1 MSLESRIISLA
12 QAIGADVKALRA
24 ERGNLASLSTTAKS
38 NLVDAINEIYSVVG
52 NGATIN
58 DSAGNGNTTV
68 TWSADKIYDSIEAAK
83 VAVRDSI
90 LGGAST
96 AYDTLLELEQL
107 ATSNSS
113 TATALATAVN
123 NRVRYDAAQ
132 TLTTAQQLQACT
144 NIGIGNPESDFS
156 ATYSAAKL

>member
-38 NLVDAINEIYSVVG
+38 NLVDAINEIYSIVG

-90 LGGAST
+90 LGGASA

>member
-38 NLVDAINEIYSVVG
+38 NLVDAINEIYSIVG

-83 VAVRDSI
+83 VAVQDSI
-90 LGGAST
+90 LGGASA

-113 TATALATAVN
+113 TATALATAIN

-132 TLTTAQQLQACT
+132 TLTTEQQLQACT